1 MASKRIWASLHP
13 FFEGGGIL
21 GRGVA
26 NAEFLTALLQ
36 ADPFAAYHFFLQD
49 QAQADALTARLAERF
64 PALAARGAFMV
75 GTRFDL
81 PAALARHEYACFHLS
96 DYVADTVP
104 LMRLR
109 NALCTSRAG
118 DGGSGCAGKFFPVT
132 GPTHSL
138 SYARYA
144 PFFFGLLW
152 EGVSP
157 GDAMIVTSRAARDA
171 MSRYFAAFR
180 EGYALDQAAFP
191 EPGLEL
197 IPLGV
202 NPAAFPAPG
211 EKGALGAS
219 MREELGLRRD
229 ELVLLVFARIS
240 HYSKM
245 DILPLFRALIRAQ
258 AQGLPHGGYTLVMA
272 GWVEDGDT
280 MPDTYRTLAANL
292 GIRLLV
298 VPSPPDAVRKKLFAA
313 ADIFLS
319 PVDNPQET
327 FGLSLLEA
335 GVSSLPVVAS
345 DFDGYRDIII
355 DGETGFLAPTLGPA
369 HTPESDAL
377 SGIWFDNQYHLQ
389 LAQQSVVDVPRL
401 AAAIARL
408 AGDVALR
415 ERMGANAR
423 ERVTGGFTWEHC
435 VERHCALW
443 EALARKAERAGPSG
457 RAGHTDPALV
467 AGHAGHTGTHRH
479 PLFPAYPRIFG
490 GYYSELLS
498 SEAANAISV
507 RWSEAG
513 EAVYRGRD
521 FPVVYA
527 GVERLVPL
535 DALKKLLFRARKP
548 VPLAALLPAMDGESA
563 GYEHAAFLVLW
574 ALKQD
579 LLERVS

>member
-49 QAQADALTARLAERF
+49 QAQADGLKKRLTERF

-75 GTRFDL
+75 GTRFEL
-81 PAALARHEYACFHLS
+81 PAALARHDYACFHLS

-109 NALCTSRAG
+109 NAVCIPGSTGDDTSDSTG
-118 DGGSGCAGKFFPVT
+118 HFFPIT

-144 PFFFGLLW
+144 PFFFGQVW
-152 EGVSP
+152 DGVSP

-171 MSRYFAAFR
+171 MGRYFDAFR
-180 EGYALDQAAFP
+180 EGYGLAPESFP
-191 EPGLEL
+191 HPRLEL

-202 NPAAFPAPG
+202 DPAAFPAPE
-211 EKGALGAS
+211 EKPALGVG
-219 MREELGLRRD
+219 MRDELGLARD

-245 DILPLFRALIRAQ
+245 DVLPLFRALIRAQ
-258 AQGLPHGGYTLVMA
+258 SLGLPEGGYTLVLA
-272 GWVEDGDT
+272 GWVEEGDE
-280 MPDTYRTLAANL
+280 MPETYRALAANL

-298 VPSPPDAVRKKLFAA
+298 VPSPSDAVRKKLFAA

-345 DFDGYRDIII
+345 DFDGYRDIIV
-355 DGETGFLAPTLGPA
+355 DGETGFLVPTLGPA

-389 LAQQSVVDVPRL
+389 LAQQSAVDVPRL
-401 AAAIARL
+401 AAAIAAL
-408 AGDVALR
+408 ARDASLR

-423 ERVTGGFTWEHC
+423 ARVTGIFTWAHC

-443 EALARKAERAGPSG
+443 EELGRVARETPPRASG
-457 RAGHTDPALV
+457 G
-467 AGHAGHTGTHRH
+467 RH
-479 PLFPAYPRIFG
+479 PLFPGYPRIFG
-490 GYYSELLS
+490 GYYSEQLS
-498 SEAANAISV
+498 PDTVNATTV
-507 RWSEAG
+507 RWSATG
-513 EAVYRGRD
+513 EAVYRGKD

-527 GVERLVPL
+527 GVDRLVSL
-535 DALKKLLFRARKP
+535 EALKKLLFKARKP
-548 VPLAALLPAMDGESA
+548 IALADLLPASCASPASRDGASPE
-563 GYEHAAFLVLW
+563 YERAAFLVLW
-574 ALKQD
+574 ALKHD